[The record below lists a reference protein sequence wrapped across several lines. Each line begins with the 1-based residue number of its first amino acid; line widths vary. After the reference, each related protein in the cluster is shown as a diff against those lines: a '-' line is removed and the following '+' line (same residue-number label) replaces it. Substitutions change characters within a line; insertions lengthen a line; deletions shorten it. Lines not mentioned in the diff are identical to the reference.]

1 MANVFKPKR
10 SSTASSVPTTSDLAD
25 GELAVN
31 SSDQKIYLRDGASVV
46 EVGNV
51 SSDSGGIS
59 DIVEDTT
66 PQLGGNLSSNGNN
79 INFGDS
85 ASASDDRLNFGAGTD
100 LSIYFDGTN
109 SYIDVNPDAANHL
122 YIRNNVGSD
131 YSGDIRI
138 QAKSGENSIIC
149 YDDSSVELYYDN
161 SVKLTTTSTGFS
173 VTGTGLGNWKV
184 NDNNYLT
191 AGTGDDFQIYHNG
204 TSTFLDN
211 DTGHLFIRN
220 NVAGDVGGDIYIRP
234 HDNENGIVIYDDSS
248 VELYYDGSVKL
259 TTTSTGFSVTGTGL
273 GNWKVNDNN
282 YLTAGSGDDFQ
293 IYHNGTSTF
302 LDNDT
307 GNLFIRNNVASDVG
321 GDIYIRPH
329 DNEEG
334 IIIYDDGGVYLYY
347 DNALKLYT
355 TSAGVTISG
364 TLSVTT
370 LAFGDDQTMTFGA
383 SSDLQ
388 IYHNGTDNNSY
399 IDNNT
404 GNLFIRNNVAADV
417 GGDIYIRPHDNE
429 NGIII
434 YDDNAVELYFDGVA
448 KFQTTSTGFSVT
460 GTGLGNFKANDN
472 SYLTAGT
479 GDDLQIYHDGTSS
492 YIDNDTGN
500 LFIRNNVASDV
511 GGDIY
516 IRPHDNENGIVIY
529 DDNAVELY
537 YDGSAKFQTTS
548 TGVSVT
554 GTGVGNWKANDNSY
568 LTAGTGDDLQI
579 YHNGTSSFL
588 DNDTGNLFIRTNVA
602 ADVGGNIYLRPHDNE
617 NGIIITHDGPVEL
630 YHDNSLKLTT
640 SSTGITITGTGVGDG
655 WKVGDSE
662 YFTAGTGDDFQIYH
676 NGSHTYLDNDTG
688 HLYIRNNVAS
698 DVNGDIYIQ
707 AKSGENGIV
716 IQDDGEV
723 QLYYDNAEK
732 LNTSS
737 TGVTVT
743 GALTATTI
751 VKSGGTS
758 SEFLKADGSVDT
770 STYLTSYTETD
781 PVVAAINGIV
791 KSNGTTISAA
801 TAGHDYLAPSGDGSS
816 LTGVLSDVVEDTT
829 PQLGGNLDLNSNTIN
844 GTGTINIAGIA
855 TATNIVSVKSDD
867 GTPGRVD
874 LYCETTNAHYARI
887 QAPAHSDFSGNV
899 TLTLP
904 NSTGTLLL
912 TNGSGENLTSLN
924 ASNLG
929 SGTVPDAR
937 FPSTLP
943 AVSGANLTALNASN
957 LGSGTVPDARFPST
971 LPAVSGSNLTG
982 LTGASAAT
990 YGDASNVAQIV
1001 VDANG
1006 RITGI
1011 SEVAITGGGS
1021 VSEAFKTISVSG
1033 QSDVVADSATDTL
1046 TLVAGSNMTIT
1057 TNASGDSITF
1067 ASSGGGGG
1075 GGSTTRTV
1083 NRYVATANQTLF
1095 PSSGTI
1101 SYTVGYVDV
1110 FINGTKLDSTEFTA
1124 SNGTTVTLTTGATV
1138 DDVVELIAFDDVS
1151 ISGGADSVTVV
1162 DESSDTSCF
1171 PLFVNDASGDL
1182 AVKTGSNLT
1191 FNASTG
1197 TLGATAF
1204 SGDGSNLTGLT
1215 GASAATYGGAT
1226 NNVQIIVDANGR
1238 ITSISNVAGGGGVDV
1253 IESILFS

>member
-1 MANVFKPKR
+1 M
-10 SSTASSVPTTSDLAD
+10 
-25 GELAVN
+25 
-31 SSDQKIYLRDGASVV
+31 
-46 EVGNV
+46 
-51 SSDSGGIS
+51 
-59 DIVEDTT
+59 
-66 PQLGGNLSSNGNN
+66 
-79 INFGDS
+79 
-85 ASASDDRLNFGAGTD
+85 
-100 LSIYFDGTN
+100 
-109 SYIDVNPDAANHL
+109 
-122 YIRNNVGSD
+122 
-131 YSGDIRI
+131 
-138 QAKSGENSIIC
+138 
-149 YDDSSVELYYDN
+149 
-161 SVKLTTTSTGFS
+161 
-173 VTGTGLGNWKV
+173 
-184 NDNNYLT
+184 
-191 AGTGDDFQIYHNG
+191 
-204 TSTFLDN
+204 
-211 DTGHLFIRN
+211 
-220 NVAGDVGGDIYIRP
+220 GGDIYIRP

-248 VELYYDGSVKL
+248 VELYYDGSAKL
-259 TTTSTGFSVTGTGL
+259 TTTSTGFTVTGTGL

-282 YLTAGSGDDFQ
+282 YLTAGSGNDLQ
-293 IYHNGTSTF
+293 IYHDGTSSYI
-302 LDNDT
+302 DNDT

-329 DNEEG
+329 DNENG
-334 IIIYDDGGVYLYY
+334 IIIYDDGAVVLYY
-347 DNALKLYT
+347 DGVAKMQT
-355 TSAGVTISG
+355 TSSGVSVTG
-364 TLSVTT
+364 TLSTDEFS
-370 LAFGDDQTMTFGA
+370 FGDNKTITFGA
-383 SSDLQ
+383 SDDLS
-388 IYHNGTDNNSY
+388 IYHAVSNNIGHSY

-404 GNLFIRNNVAADV
+404 GHLYIRNNVASDV
-417 GGDIYIRPHDNE
+417 GGDIRIMPHDNE

-434 YDDNAVELYFDGVA
+434 YDDAGVELYYDGSS
-448 KFQTTSTGFSVT
+448 KFQTTSTGFTVT

-472 SYLTAGT
+472 STLTAGS
-479 GDDLQIYHDGTSS
+479 GNDLQIYHDGTSS

-500 LFIRNNVASDV
+500 LFIRNNVAGDV

-554 GTGVGNWKANDNSY
+554 GTGLGNWKVNDNDY
-568 LTAGTGDDLQI
+568 LTAGSGNDLQI
-579 YHNGTSSFL
+579 YHDGTSSYI

-617 NGIIITHDGPVEL
+617 NGIIITHDGPVQL
-630 YHDNSLKLTT
+630 YYDNNLKLATT
-640 SSTGITITGTGVGDG
+640 SSGINVTGTCEAGGL
-655 WKVGDSE
+655 KVNDSA
-662 YFTAGTGDDFQIYH
+662 YITAGLGNDFQIYH

-791 KSNGTTISAA
+791 KSDGTTISAA

-874 LYCETTNAHYARI
+874 LYCETNNAHYARI
-887 QAPAHSDFSGNV
+887 QAPNHSDFSGNI

-912 TNGSGENLTSLN
+912 TNGSGANLTSLN

-971 LPAVSGSNLTG
+971 LPAVSGASLTG
-982 LTGASAAT
+982 LTGASSGT

-1075 GGSTTRTV
+1075 STTRTV

-1095 PSSGTI
+1095 PASGTI

-1110 FINGTKLDSTEFTA
+1110 FLNGTKLDSTEFTA

-1138 DDVVELIAFDDVS
+1138 DDIVELVAFSGLDLSAATS
-1151 ISGGADSVTVV
+1151 ITVA
-1162 DESSDTSCF
+1162 DESSDTTCF
-1171 PLFVNDASGDL
+1171 PLFSKDATGNINP
-1182 AVKTGSNLT
+1182 KTGSNLT
-1191 FNASTG
+1191 FNSSTG
-1197 TLGATAF
+1197 TLSATKF
-1204 SGDGSNLTGLT
+1204 SGDGSTLTG
-1215 GASAATYGGAT
+1215 
-1226 NNVQIIVDANGR
+1226 INGF
-1238 ITSISNVAGGGGVDV
+1238 DP
-1253 IESILFS
+1253 IEAILFS